1 MKHYAHT
8 LRRDFLLSACV
19 CACVCPQA
27 GQGRERVRAC
37 AIGKWL
43 KIDGGGSETETKLA
57 EVAKEVW
64 LHLLLLRRGQAGNR
78 CPSEDDHTDI

>member
-27 GQGRERVRAC
+27 GQGRSACARVRLES
-37 AIGKWL
+37 G
-43 KIDGGGSETETKLA
+43 
-57 EVAKEVW
+57 
-64 LHLLLLRRGQAGNR
+64 
-78 CPSEDDHTDI
+78 